1 MKILMIITKNIK
13 KKIKSEKA
21 QRRKKIQVQMK
32 INILL
37 KNMINQIMVN
47 TPKENPKKK
56 KLNLQVKVIVKMK
69 VITTNESINIKR
81 IRNQRQKVK
90 KTRKEEKN

>member
-1 MKILMIITKNIK
+1 
-13 KKIKSEKA
+13 
-21 QRRKKIQVQMK
+21 
-32 INILL
+32 
-37 KNMINQIMVN
+37 MVN